1 MQQRYK
7 LTLEGLDCANCA
19 LKIENGLRGIEGIR
33 SASVNFSNK
42 TMLVESDQDK
52 DTVIDLVGEL
62 VMKLEPGVRVLEK
75 AGSQLEEAGN
85 MKKELRN
92 KWVRLVFGIIPFII
106 ALLIKTSFPIKLTLF
121 LASYIVIGGDVLK
134 KAVSNISRGQVFD
147 ENFLMAIAT
156 IGAFIIGEYP
166 EGVAVLLFYQVGELF
181 QDMAVH
187 RSRKSITELMD
198 IRSDYANLKR
208 GEEIIKLS
216 PTEVQPG
223 DIIVI
228 RPGERVPL
236 DGRIVE
242 GQSSMDTSDLTG
254 ESVPR
259 DVKVGD
265 EVLGGFINNNG
276 LLWVEVT
283 KVFSQSTVSKILD
296 LVENAGSK
304 KAPTERFIT
313 RFARYYTPIVVFSAL
328 IMAVAPPL
336 LVASESFSVWVY
348 RALVFLVISCPCALV
363 ISIPLGFFG
372 GIGGA
377 SRQGILV
384 KGGNYLEAMTEIDT
398 VVFDK
403 TGTLTEGVFDVAEIN
418 PVSGVDKD
426 ELLYYAA
433 IAESH
438 STHPIA
444 TSIVKAYDG
453 EIDKSRIKNY
463 MEMPGHG
470 IAVETDEHR
479 ILAGNL
485 ALMQQE
491 GVNCQDIDSVGTVV
505 YIAVNG
511 DYAGHIVVS
520 DRIKE
525 DSKKAIRDLK
535 AKGVR
540 TIAMLTGDSQEVAQK
555 VGKELQIG
563 EVYAQLLPHEKV
575 AKLEMIEKNKG
586 LKGKLVFVGDGIN
599 DAPVLARAD
608 IGIAMGGLGSD
619 AAIEAADIVLM
630 TDEPHKLVKT
640 IDISRKT
647 KKIVWQNIVL
657 ALGIKGIVLLLGAA
671 GIATMWA
678 AVFADVGVALI
689 AVLNSI
695 RAAG

>member
-505 YIAVNG
+505 YIAING

>member
-62 VMKLEPGVRVLEK
+62 VMKLEPDVRVLEK